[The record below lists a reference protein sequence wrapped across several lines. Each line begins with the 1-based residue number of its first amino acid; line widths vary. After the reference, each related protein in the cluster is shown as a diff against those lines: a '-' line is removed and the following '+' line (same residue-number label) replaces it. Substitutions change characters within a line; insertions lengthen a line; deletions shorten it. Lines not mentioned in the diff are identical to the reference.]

1 VLVGSVDS
9 SEAKMHIDPGK
20 NGPNWSGPTPL
31 GPVVRCLNSIVSL
44 VVFYFFFQKEAYM
57 VIYYCTCY
65 LLFVTI
71 CVDSTFWIW
80 TSLEH
85 CVSPNNKI
93 AAGVEAIYKL

>member
-44 VVFYFFFQKEAYM
+44 VVFYFFFKRKLIWLYIIVH
-57 VIYYCTCY
+57 VIYY
-65 LLFVTI
+65 L
-71 CVDSTFWIW
+71 
-80 TSLEH
+80 
-85 CVSPNNKI
+85 
-93 AAGVEAIYKL
+93 